1 MSIMEKCIAYS
12 EAHNGALPPFDKM
25 DELVSE
31 QLREYLNALS
41 GAVIPEFNDRAILT
55 AAYKLVYEARYNML
69 ETHEKTFCDQL
80 VQRARVISTERAVE
94 K

>member
-31 QLREYLNALS
+31 QLGEYLKNLS
-41 GAVIPEFNDRAILT
+41 DAVIPEFNDRAILT
-55 AAYKLVYEARYNML
+55 AAYKLMYEARYNML
-69 ETHEKTFCDQL
+69 EPGEKRFCDML
-80 VQRARVISTERAVE
+80 VQRARVISTERTVE

>member
-12 EAHNGALPPFDKM
+12 EAHNGALPPFEKM

-31 QLREYLNALS
+31 QLKEYLNALAS
-41 GAVIPEFNDRAILT
+41 AVIPEFNDRAILT
-55 AAYKLVYEARYNML
+55 AAYKLMYEARYNML
-69 ETHEKTFCDQL
+69 EPNDKALCDQL
-80 VQRARVISTERAVE
+80 VQRARVISTERTVE